1 MERDEA
7 QMGKFIVQIGRDD
20 QYWFD
25 LKAVNGEIIGRSE
38 QYTTREHCLHGI
50 ESVKKNANSHTEDQC
65 EADHPHYQLP
75 KYEIFKSDKDA
86 QFYFHLRAGNGE
98 IILASEG
105 YTAKESAIKGILSV
119 GANAPD
125 APIEEITK

>member
-1 MERDEA
+1 
-7 QMGKFIVQIGRDD
+7 MGKFTVKIATDG

-38 QYTTREHCLHGI
+38 QYTTEEHCLHGI
-50 ESVKKNANSHTEDQC
+50 ESVKKNANVHVEDQC
-65 EADHPHYQLP
+65 TEEHPHYPLP
-75 KYEIFKSDKDA
+75 KYEIFKSEQDG
-86 QFYFHLRAGNGE
+86 QFYFHLKAGNGE

-105 YTAKESAIKGILSV
+105 YTAKESANKGILSV

-125 APIEEITK
+125 APIEVFKND